1 MEDKVISFEGEF
13 AVLTKNLNAISGE
26 YTNIKKEIEETGV
39 LVKNVREELQ
49 KMSGAFTFSNDQDII
64 ENEYY
69 VKCLD
74 NTINSNSNV
83 KLKGDIHLTDLDVF
97 TGIIAGIIASI
108 VDIVFVG
115 TPEVVKIYKGGEN
128 FDGSILTGVL
138 RKIGNGDNKLS
149 KMFKWLSEKCKVPY
163 DISAEKGIVNPN
175 NHRLRSFAHDPL
187 IGLLFAVVDIILG
200 TATVIDNQGRLRVLI
215 NDKQYPR
222 SQKFLAVFYYMGHL
236 LSDICTARG
245 LPIPG
250 FVLTQF
256 FSGDDTSIAR
266 IAERMYIDG
275 YDLRHLASMETPV
288 FIKNMITDVYYY
300 MCLQEEV
307 RLAETIAEKQI
318 YENKKV
324 AYKYKLRIVS
334 DAVCCSG
341 NVLKFF
347 IPPTMGNMTALNI
360 PEWTSLIQDT
370 VINLKYQMREK
381 DVENLISNREIISD
395 KWKKLLME

>member
-1 MEDKVISFEGEF
+1 MEDKIISFEGEF
-13 AVLTKNLNAISGE
+13 SDLTENLNGISGR
-26 YTNIKKEIEETGV
+26 YTSLKKEIEETGV
-39 LVKNVREELQ
+39 LVENVREELQ
-49 KMSGAFTFSNDQDII
+49 KLSGPFSFSKDQDII
-64 ENEYY
+64 ESEYY

-74 NTINSNSNV
+74 NTINDYSNFR
-83 KLKGDIHLTDLDVF
+83 LKGDIHLTVLDVF

-108 VDIVFVG
+108 IDIVFVG
-115 TPEVVKIYKGGEN
+115 TPEVVKIYRGGEN
-128 FDGSILTGVL
+128 FDGSILTGAL
-138 RKIGNGDNKLS
+138 RKIGNEDNKLS

-200 TATVIDNQGRLRVLI
+200 TSTVVDNKGKLRVLI

-222 SQKFLAVFYYMGHL
+222 SQKFFAVFYYMGHL

-250 FVLTQF
+250 FILTQF
-256 FSGDDTSIAR
+256 FSGDDNSIAR

-275 YDLRHLASMETPV
+275 YDLRHLASMTTPV
-288 FIKNMITDVYYY
+288 FIKNMITDVYYC
-300 MCLQEEV
+300 MCVQEDV
-307 RLAETIAEKQI
+307 KLVKTIAEKQI
-318 YENKKV
+318 FENKQV
-324 AYKYKLRIVS
+324 AYKYKLRVVS
-334 DAVCCSG
+334 DAVGCGG

-360 PEWTSLIQDT
+360 SEWTSLIKDT
-370 VINLKYQMREK
+370 VINMKYQMREK
-381 DVENLISNREIISD
+381 DVENLIYNREIIND
-395 KWKKLLME
+395 NWNKLLME